1 MAGNDIPPLTK
12 TERTEVNRKKE
23 RVLTI
28 LRAYWAEHGL
38 PVPITEAWAQSHT
51 LYNELWPNTNSHE

>member
-12 TERTEVNRKKE
+12 TEATEVKRKQE

-38 PVPITEAWAQSHT
+38 PDPITGAWAQANT
-51 LYNELWPNTNSHE
+51 LYLELWPNINSHE